1 MKILILFLILVS
13 SHAYSAAYIGGSYG
27 LTTFS
32 SDPLEKYHVTPKGN
46 SYGGFFGI
54 GRDFVGIEGFYQNI
68 TTSGKIKHD
77 GDKYDIS
84 TNATALG
91 AALRFSFEM
100 FYLRLGLA
108 QYKLDQSVDIS
119 DDQTR
124 RTAEQVYE
132 IQNGSK
138 NGMLYGVGIHKKMG
152 SARLFVD
159 YSRYQ
164 ITGVGAYDNISVGI
178 AFAIPD
184 RVFNVG
190 RN

>member
-1 MKILILFLILVS
+1 MKILILLLAFIS
-13 SHAYSAAYIGGSYG
+13 TNAFAAAYIGGSYG
-27 LTTFS
+27 LSTYN

-54 GRDFVGIEGFYQNI
+54 GRDFVGIEGFYQNLA
-68 TTSGKIKHD
+68 TSGKIKHD
-77 GDKYDIS
+77 GEKYGIT
-84 TNATALG
+84 TNATAIG

-108 QYKLDQSVDIS
+108 QYKLDQSVDIA
-119 DDQTR
+119 DENIR
-124 RTAEQVYE
+124 RTAEEVYE

-152 SARLFVD
+152 SSRLFVD

-164 ITGVGAYDNISVGI
+164 ITGVGSYDTISAGI

-184 RVFNVG
+184 RFFDVG

>member
-1 MKILILFLILVS
+1 MKILILLTFLFS
-13 SHAYSAAYIGGSYG
+13 SQVFGAAYIGGSYG
-27 LTTFS
+27 MTTFGS
-32 SDPLEKYHVTPKGN
+32 APLEKYHVTPKGN

-54 GRDFVGIEGFYQNI
+54 GRDFVGLEGFYQNLS
-68 TTSGKIKHD
+68 TSSKIKHD
-77 GDKYDIS
+77 GGKYDIA

-119 DDQTR
+119 DAAIR

-138 NGMLYGVGIHKKMG
+138 NGMLYGVGIHKKMR
-152 SARLFVD
+152 SARVFLD

-184 RVFNVG
+184 RFFDVG
-190 RN
+190 KN